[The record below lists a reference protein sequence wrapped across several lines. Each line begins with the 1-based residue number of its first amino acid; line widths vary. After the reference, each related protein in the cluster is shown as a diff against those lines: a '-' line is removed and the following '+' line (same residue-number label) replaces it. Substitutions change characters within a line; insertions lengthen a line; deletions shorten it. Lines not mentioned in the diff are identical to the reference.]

1 MTKPSALRPAVW
13 RALFLVTCF
22 GMLVSLAV
30 AQTPAVGPPSNGK
43 EGGVNP
49 QAASLQEFQTR
60 LDQYFELRNSL
71 SKKLQPL
78 SPTPNAAEL
87 ERRQEA
93 LAAAIRRARTQAKR
107 GDLIP
112 PAVAQLIATIV
123 RDDFQRRN
131 PTAKMG
137 VFEEVAARKGA
148 SLINKSYPADQA
160 LPTVPPLLLMN
171 LPKLPDNL
179 QYRFVGRDIVIL
191 DGDLQVVV
199 DYIPT
204 LLPAR

>member
-1 MTKPSALRPAVW
+1 MTKPSTVGPAGW
-13 RALFLVTCF
+13 RALFLVFCLGT
-22 GMLVSLAV
+22 LVSLAE

-43 EGGVNP
+43 DGVNTG
-49 QAASLQEFQTR
+49 AASLQEFQTR
-60 LDQYFELRNSL
+60 LEQYLELRNRL
-71 SKKLQPL
+71 SSKLQPL

-87 ERRQEA
+87 ARRQEA
-93 LAAAIRRARTQAKR
+93 LASAMRRARGQSKR

-112 PAVAQLIATIV
+112 PRVAQLIATIV

-137 VFEEVAARKGA
+137 VFEEVPAAKGA
-148 SLINKSYPADQA
+148 SLINKSYPADEA

-179 QYRFVGRDIVIL
+179 QYRFVARDVVIL
-191 DGDLQVVV
+191 DGDLQVIV

-204 LLPAR
+204 VLPAH